1 MEVAT
6 VKLDLTKSKCRVN
19 LISVRDLTKYET
31 WYAHYHHQYLRIE
44 NIEIV
49 RNPFTGVVERKRIYF
64 NLSEDKLREIVD
76 ADKRYVRI
84 HRDTVRTVFGNMRY
98 ETLKGYVELDITPKV
113 MKDLCNALFKL
124 TLRHVE
130 LERHLDW
137 LNYSRSEFGK
147 SKKECGRGVYNFDD
161 IYYGVPRSSH
171 RYIVDE
177 DAFDDI
183 HKIYE
188 DGMYYEED

>member
-31 WYAHYHHQYLRIE
+31 WYAHYHRQYLRIE

-84 HRDTVRTVFGNMRY
+84 HRDTVRTVFGNIRY

-183 HKIYE
+183 HKLYE